1 MQEVGIEYQECT
13 KDALKIKLKITLDI
27 LCGDTEE
34 ELGCMTLDRAQG
46 KCLGL

>member
-1 MQEVGIEYQECT
+1 MQEMGIEYQECNFRRVE
-13 KDALKIKLKITLDI
+13 LKITLDI